1 MVLLGI
7 ITVLAVVIA
16 AAVCAVTSLFCAG
29 LWWLWLLLIAFGCF
43 LALAALAFGL
53 LCLMC
58 AVVDLKKPQKH
69 DSKFYRTMAHLY
81 IDLVVLVCRIRIH
94 ATGLEKTPKDG
105 RFLLVCNHLHD
116 SDPIVLLTAFRHSQ
130 LAFVSKYENYDMPF
144 VGKMMHKLMCQPINR
159 ENDREALKTIREC
172 ISLLKE
178 DEVSIAV
185 FPEGYIHDD
194 HLFYPFRPGVFK
206 IAQRTKVPIV
216 VCTLRNTPTVF
227 HNMAHL
233 KPCDVDLHLLTVIQ
247 PEEYEG
253 ISTVELANR
262 IHDIMAE
269 DIGYDGVF
277 HGTENT

>member
-1 MVLLGI
+1 MLLSLILAASLLSSVGACLGGGCFESLAWLWVLPLSFVGSFLGLL
-7 ITVLAVVIA
+7 VLALLFLVAVI
-16 AAVCAVTSLFCAG
+16 LP
-29 LWWLWLLLIAFGCF
+29 L
-43 LALAALAFGL
+43 
-53 LCLMC
+53 
-58 AVVDLKKPQKH
+58 
-69 DSKFYRTMAHLY
+69 DSKAQRTDDSRFYRTLTNWY
-81 IDLVVLVCRIRIH
+81 IELIVTVLPLHIEVE
-94 ATGLEKTPKDG
+94 GLEKRPESG
-105 RFLLVCNHLHD
+105 RFMLVSNHLHEI
-116 SDPIVLLTAFRHSQ
+116 DPAIMMRYFPKAQ
-130 LAFVSKYENYDMPF
+130 LAFIAKKEVEDMF
-144 VGKMMHKLMCQPINR
+144 LVGKLLPQLMSQFIDR

-172 ISLLKE
+172 IRLLKE